1 MLFLINIGALTMSL
15 FSRIKISNRLYSLS
29 VLMVIVVGIL
39 SIVAF
44 RGFDMI
50 KEEIEILNNERFF
63 KYQKATSIE
72 TKVKTAN
79 SWLYQIA
86 VDVLRE
92 LSTEEIDT
100 RIKNFENILDSIQE
114 DLVVYNTNLGN
125 VDLGDLRSVSK
136 KLSEI
141 EDKISSFTDDGS
153 IEKAQELESLLA
165 ENVLLSTA
173 IYRHKVVEVM
183 PVVKDMALLGASLG
197 GAMMSGTESDYET
210 LLAALDDLKTL
221 EIELANTSYD
231 NSINTYSNSL
241 TTFMLVAGI
250 GSILMLVFMTLVI
263 HSIIKPLSLLVDTMG
278 NIAHGEGDLTVR
290 LPEKGNDEITVL
302 SHNFNQFAAR
312 IQEVIV
318 SVKVVSSDLGDIA
331 NAVLNSIQERN
342 KIAQS
347 QLSETESVST
357 AIDNLTSFSN
367 EVTTIASD
375 ASDTSSKA
383 KQTTTQATKVINDTI
398 SDMQQLGDNIIN
410 TSQVVNRLGEDSQ
423 NIDVIL
429 DVIRNI
435 AEQTNLLA
443 LNAAIEAARAGEQG
457 RGFAVVADEVRSLAQ
472 RSGDAT
478 EQIQNVIKTI
488 KDGAENASLSMTE
501 SKEKAEAIISEA
513 YAVTESIA
521 EVTSTIESNDSLS
534 HMIAEK
540 SRQQMSL
547 VENVQTSTIAIK
559 DGASQSVSVSVQGEK
574 LGNSLNK
581 NATDLSNLIKKFKV

>member
-1 MLFLINIGALTMSL
+1 MSFL
-15 FSRIKISNRLYSLS
+15 SRIKISNRLYSLS
-29 VLMVIVVGIL
+29 VLMILVICIL
-39 SIVAF
+39 AIVAF
-44 RGFDMI
+44 RGFGMI
-50 KEEIEILNNERFF
+50 KGEIELLNNERFF
-63 KYQKATSIE
+63 KYQKASIVE
-72 TKVKTAN
+72 NKVKTAN

-92 LSTEEIDT
+92 LSVEEIDD
-100 RIKNFENILDSIQE
+100 RIKSFDNILNSVQE
-114 DLVVYNTNLGN
+114 DLEVYNIDIKN
-125 VDLGDLRSVSK
+125 VDLNNLRAVSTR
-136 KLSEI
+136 LSEV
-141 EDKISSFTDDGS
+141 EDKISSFNNDNS
-153 IEKAQELESLLA
+153 PEKIQQLESLLA
-165 ENVLLSTA
+165 ENLLLSTA
-173 IYRHKVVEVM
+173 IYHNKVVEVL

-197 GAMMSGTESDYET
+197 GAMMSGTEADYET
-210 LLAALDDLKTL
+210 LLAALDELKSL
-221 EIELANTSYD
+221 EISLANSSYE
-231 NSINTYSNSL
+231 NSIATYSSSL
-241 TTFMLVAGI
+241 TTFMLVAGL
-250 GSILMLVFMTLVI
+250 GSLLMLAFMAVVI
-263 HSIIKPLSLLVDTMG
+263 HSIIKPMGLLVDTMG

-290 LPEKGNDEITVL
+290 LAEKGNDEITVL
-302 SHNFNQFAAR
+302 SKNFNQFAAR
-312 IQEVIV
+312 IQEVIIN
-318 SVKVVSSDLGDIA
+318 VKVVSSDLGDIA
-331 NAVLNSIQERN
+331 NAVLGSIQDRN
-342 KIAQS
+342 KIAQD
-347 QLSETESVST
+347 QLKETESVSS

-375 ASDTSSKA
+375 ASDTSTKA
-383 KQTTTQATKVINDTI
+383 KRTTTQATKVINDTI
-398 SDMQQLGDNIIN
+398 SDMQKLGDNIIT
-410 TSQVVNRLGEDSQ
+410 TSQVVDRLGEDSQ

-488 KDGAENASLSMTE
+488 KDGAENASSSMAE

-540 SRQQMSL
+540 SQQQMGL

-559 DGASQSVSVSVQGEK
+559 EGASQSVSVSVKGEK
-574 LGNSLNK
+574 LGNQLNQ
-581 NATDLSNLIKKFKV
+581 NAIDLSALIKKFKV